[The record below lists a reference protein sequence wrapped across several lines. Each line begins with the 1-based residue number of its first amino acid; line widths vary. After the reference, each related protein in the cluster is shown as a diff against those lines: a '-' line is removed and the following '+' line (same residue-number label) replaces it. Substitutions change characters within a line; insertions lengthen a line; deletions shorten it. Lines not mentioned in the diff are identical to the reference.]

1 MHGARIRSGRRSHD
15 DADHPHAADEKG
27 ERVGVI
33 EKLDFLV
40 RFWELEARNATLGQ
54 PLSSAEQVEL
64 LSLMQ
69 LVTGDQKMPAAGP
82 VARTRSALPAQVIGD
97 GTIKAVEI
105 RSVSASAILVAGT
118 SSMSVGAQVIVRAAD
133 AVSGVEYALPCRVI
147 WAYAGPRAPW
157 RSSWTACRRAPI
169 SRRRPPPTRTAR
181 SAWGARSG
189 SSAETGNHVHFARR
203 SPAICQRA
211 CGGKKLRYVARTC
224 ERGVKHEPPRSTI
237 WLHMNLPLY
246 SPSAPGSGA

>member
-147 WAYAGPRAPW
+147 WAYVGTPCTMALIVDGV
-157 RSSWTACRRAPI
+157 
-169 SRRRPPPTRTAR
+169 PTRTDF
-181 SAWGARSG
+181 S
-189 SSAETGNHVHFARR
+189 TP
-203 SPAICQRA
+203 PATHA
-211 CGGKKLRYVARTC
+211 HGTLSMGRTF
-224 ERGVKHEPPRSTI
+224 RLVG
-237 WLHMNLPLY
+237 
-246 SPSAPGSGA
+246 